1 MTRSERIEM
10 IDLPPMPAM
19 VESISEA
26 KAHFSA
32 IVDAVGGGKTYIICR
47 AGKPVAMLSP
57 YVAKAG
63 GTRIGLLKGK
73 LKFGEDWWQ
82 KDQASDKEIEK
93 SFSEG

>member
-1 MTRSERIEM
+1 M
-10 IDLPPMPAM
+10 IDLPPLPTM

-26 KAHFSA
+26 KAHFSS

-57 YVAKAG
+57 YIPKAG

-73 LKFGEDWWQ
+73 LKFGEDWW
-82 KDQASDKEIEK
+82 KRDQAADREIEQ
-93 SFSEG
+93 SFAEG